1 MHLTSTFLLA
11 ALLPLSALA
20 GWVFDPS
27 NPGDGSC
34 DAVCASP
41 DNGGGK
47 CAQEGFAFF
56 SAAVDG
62 CTLDPTTTPPSCLV
76 GQHPVAD
83 TMAGQMENLTFAM
96 GVGQQLCGTIREGK
110 YM

>member
-56 SAAVDG
+56 SVVDLTVDLTVQCCVSIQCILYGPDVQYVDVLAV
-62 CTLDPTTTPPSCLV
+62 L
-76 GQHPVAD
+76 
-83 TMAGQMENLTFAM
+83 
-96 GVGQQLCGTIREGK
+96 I
-110 YM
+110 